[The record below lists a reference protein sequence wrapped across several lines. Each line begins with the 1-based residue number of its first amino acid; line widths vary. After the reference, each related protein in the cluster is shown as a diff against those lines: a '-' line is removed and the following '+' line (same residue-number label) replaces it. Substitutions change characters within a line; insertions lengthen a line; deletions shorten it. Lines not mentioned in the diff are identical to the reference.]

1 MNEYHESVLLKEAV
15 DYLQVEKGKRYIDA
29 TLGGGG
35 HAVEIVKQGGKV
47 LGIDV
52 DEEAVG
58 YVGDRI
64 KNQESG
70 IKRDKDL
77 VLYRGN
83 FRELGKIAKESG
95 FEKVAGI
102 LFDLWVSSW
111 QFDTGGRGFSFQKDA
126 PLDMRMDLGLS
137 VSAGDL
143 VNGLTR
149 NELSE
154 LFWKLGEEKFAK
166 KIALAIDNYRK
177 NKKIESTRELAELV
191 ERTVR
196 RSEKIHPATRI
207 FQALRIAVNGELESL
222 REALPQAVELLEPG
236 GRVVVISFHSLED
249 RIVKN
254 SFSGFAESGF
264 GRIITRKPVE
274 VSELEVEKNR
284 RARSAKLRVFEKK

>member
-102 LFDLWVSSW
+102 
-111 QFDTGGRGFSFQKDA
+111 
-126 PLDMRMDLGLS
+126 
-137 VSAGDL
+137 
-143 VNGLTR
+143 
-149 NELSE
+149 
-154 LFWKLGEEKFAK
+154 
-166 KIALAIDNYRK
+166 
-177 NKKIESTRELAELV
+177 
-191 ERTVR
+191 
-196 RSEKIHPATRI
+196 
-207 FQALRIAVNGELESL
+207 
-222 REALPQAVELLEPG
+222 
-236 GRVVVISFHSLED
+236 
-249 RIVKN
+249 
-254 SFSGFAESGF
+254 
-264 GRIITRKPVE
+264 
-274 VSELEVEKNR
+274 
-284 RARSAKLRVFEKK
+284 